1 MTSNPLP
8 LHRGDPPSLPRT
20 GAGVVVASIAAAAI
34 VGLLTLV
41 QIAPLGAQTIVPAS
55 ADSAPQRDAV
65 APLDRGVDWQRVDH
79 APEQNGASVAAY
91 ER

>member
-1 MTSNPLP
+1 MTSHSHSQPDNRCTLP
-8 LHRGDPPSLPRT
+8 S
-20 GAGVVVASIAAAAI
+20 GAGVMAASIAAAAI

-41 QIAPLGAQTIVPAS
+41 QSAPLSVQTAAPVS
-55 ADSAPQRDAV
+55 ADSAPRGEDTE
-65 APLDRGVDWQRVDH
+65 PLDAGVDWQRVDH